1 MDSQRRERR
10 GSFRIKLCEWLAAA
24 IILTQLGLMARAR
37 FFPERFFCWAPHDQQ
52 TEYRISATLD
62 GEPID
67 PWGILRRYAFKSTG
81 VDPRAT
87 ANLLRNVRVYRQRYG
102 RDELS
107 ATQGPFSLRK
117 NCQKNC
123 QKSCL

>member
-1 MDSQRRERR
+1 MV
-10 GSFRIKLCEWLAAA
+10 
-24 IILTQLGLMARAR
+24 RAR

-117 NCQKNC
+117 NCQK
-123 QKSCL
+123 SCL